1 MNLMEG
7 GAACQANQ
15 GFLLVHR
22 GTAFDVKSRL
32 LFEGRKWTKF
42 SNLHK
47 LIASDPV
54 GFLAWTQLNHLPVT
68 SKCFEKSWYSD
79 LHHKTMILVGVLTY
93 FHASLEP
100 TNQAALQTSLKLFA
114 WTINQI
120 KAYALNVIHPTNP
133 KEAIHFVE
141 TYLPALFDAAGTMIG
156 NLADVSQG
164 LANLGKGDTLVAPGS
179 VTKQGVDLKSEQ
191 SSSLPFFFL
200 SKQRIAMYVPPFRSR

>member
-54 GFLAWTQLNHLPVT
+54 GFLAWTQLNHLPAT

-133 KEAIHFVE
+133 KEALHFVE
-141 TYLPALFDAAGTMIG
+141 TYLPALFEAAGTMIG
-156 NLADVSQG
+156 NLQDVSQG

-179 VTKQGVDLKSEQ
+179 VTKQGVDLKSE
-191 SSSLPFFFL
+191 
-200 SKQRIAMYVPPFRSR
+200 